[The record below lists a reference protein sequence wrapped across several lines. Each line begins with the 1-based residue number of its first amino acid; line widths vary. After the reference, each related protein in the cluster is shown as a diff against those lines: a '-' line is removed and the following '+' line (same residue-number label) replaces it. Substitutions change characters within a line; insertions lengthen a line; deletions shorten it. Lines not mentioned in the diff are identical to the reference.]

1 MQGCCSHRE
10 SPSSL
15 RKTSQAF
22 SGLNHSK
29 KWFCAFGIETPAVPA
44 NCSFAIATVIE
55 RGCRACYYLRLDR
68 DGQPRRVRRPSFS
81 ESSSPLKDT
90 GLCGAILTAP
100 FRVSELDQRR
110 QFEKAAIIRGRTLLT
125 KCRSEKLTE
134 QVAKS
139 RGTRSLG
146 SELCRIPQPGARA

>member
-10 SPSSL
+10 SPSSP

-44 NCSFAIATVIE
+44 NCSFAISTVIE

-68 DGQPRRVRRPSFS
+68 GGQPRRVRRPQLWRIVT
-81 ESSSPLKDT
+81 PLKYTD
-90 GLCGAILTAP
+90 LCGAILTAA
-100 FRVSELDQRR
+100 FRASE
-110 QFEKAAIIRGRTLLT
+110 
-125 KCRSEKLTE
+125 
-134 QVAKS
+134 V
-139 RGTRSLG
+139 G
-146 SELCRIPQPGARA
+146 SEAPLRKR